1 LTLLFIFT
9 NIKPFHKSIFM
20 EYPSVVTG
28 HRFVEVEKDAET
40 GDILIWAGRFHAVVS
55 PAYGQQGT

>member
-1 LTLLFIFT
+1 
-9 NIKPFHKSIFM
+9 M

-55 PAYGQQGT
+55 PAYG